1 MGSLDAILNHAQEL
15 EKDMA
20 SGQTNMFDLLDMGAS
35 QTEGGANNIVD
46 ANKPPMSVG
55 EKLRHE
61 KELLSFY
68 VSGHPMSEYAGF
80 DDALDDIPFPDAV
93 RRVKKLPFRAC
104 GVVSNIVKRLT
115 KKDNKPWCYFTLS
128 GRSSSKVWQI
138 NVFPAAYETCADKFR
153 EGDCVCVTGDC
164 RSDESGE
171 TRFTCSSIEPME
183 GAIAGFCN
191 SVEWLIDPY
200 ALADRFVKILSNFA
214 RGDGEGSDI
223 NHKIR
228 VRVGDDEFVEMSDSG
243 MAKTRFSAPAFKK
256 LHAEPAVLAFRAHAR
271 PIPLPEPKWKV
282 GGERGAFR
290 R

>member
-1 MGSLDAILNHAQEL
+1 
-15 EKDMA
+15 
-20 SGQTNMFDLLDMGAS
+20 
-35 QTEGGANNIVD
+35 
-46 ANKPPMSVG
+46 
-55 EKLRHE
+55 
-61 KELLSFY
+61 
-68 VSGHPMSEYAGF
+68 MSEYAGF
-80 DDALDDIPFPDAV
+80 DDALDDIPSPDAV